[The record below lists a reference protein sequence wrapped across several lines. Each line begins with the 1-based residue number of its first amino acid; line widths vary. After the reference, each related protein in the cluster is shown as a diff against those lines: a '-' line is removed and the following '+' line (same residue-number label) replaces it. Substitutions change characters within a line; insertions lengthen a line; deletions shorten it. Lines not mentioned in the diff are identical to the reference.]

1 MEPDVLPNALAVP
14 VTLNGIDTTERAA
27 YVEWLLEDFDVTPA
41 IATPTLPE
49 QLLGLLVA
57 TPEGWAGRVWTGA
70 TLLQKQHLLDQLCAH
85 GALGDLRGEEGDW
98 WWFPLEPTPFQ
109 VTMPRP
115 EDRVQARLAQQ
126 LLQDHDVMGMLAE
139 PELTQLQTF
148 TQKHGLDLTAVLRTA
163 GQSWEQP
170 LWLLDGNTTWAN
182 ATAQRLGW
190 TPEFRLGTFSTEQG
204 TFLGQGFVGV
214 KIIRS
219 RPSPGLRTITS
230 QRLEDLLP
238 AVQGLDWITD
248 NFDGSILETLLPHL
262 GRIQARVV
270 LCLESPS
277 DLEGFFSN
285 LARTLDTPDRFDPQ
299 ALRRARREGQLN
311 IRLGVGLS
319 NRYQI
324 ALLTDTLGDAMYYYS
339 AIDQPT
345 RTLGSWQNSIEEFQK
360 KFEALWQTTGD
371 NRIQVIDLNDLLES
385 YGY

>member
-27 YVEWLLEDFDVTPA
+27 YVQWLLEDFDVTPA

-49 QLLGLLVA
+49 QMLGLLVA
-57 TPEGWAGRVWTGA
+57 TPEGWTGRVWTGA
-70 TLLQKQHLLDQLCAH
+70 TLLQKQQFLDQLCAH
-85 GALGDLRGEEGDW
+85 GALGDLRGDPGDW
-98 WWFPLEPTPFQ
+98 WWFPLEPVPFQ
-109 VTMPRP
+109 VALTRP
-115 EDRVQARLAQQ
+115 EDRVQVRLAQQ
-126 LLQDHDVMGMLAE
+126 LLQDHAVMEMLAE

-148 TQKHGLDLTAVLRTA
+148 SQKHGLDLAAILRTA

-170 LWLLDGNTTWAN
+170 LWLLDGSATWAN
-182 ATAQRLGW
+182 ATAQRLGS

-219 RPSPGLRTITS
+219 RPSPGLRTITNL
-230 QRLEDLLP
+230 RLEDLL
-238 AVQGLDWITD
+238 AAAQGLDWITD
-248 NFDGSILETLLPHL
+248 NFDDSVLEMLLPHL

-277 DLEGFFSN
+277 ELEEFFSN
-285 LARTLDTPDRFDPQ
+285 LGRTLDNPDQFDHQ
-299 ALRRARREGQLN
+299 ALRRARREGRFQ

-360 KFEALWQTTGD
+360 KFETLWQTTGD

-385 YGY
+385 YGH